1 MEEGTLHKH
10 SCEEEHSIAFSAAC
24 RAKVCAALAVS
35 LRSEVCL
42 DILKQLDRSKILR
55 IAADDFEVFVR
66 AIREID
72 KILDDCQ
79 KPFFAEQSAHHSYKG
94 IDAVQFLIVS
104 FNLSPRIEEVIRGEE
119 GTVFVICAIAYY
131 DEGVIL
137 EEFRNITAITHGELS
152 IGVHDRC
159 ILFDCALKL
168 KHNNRNAI
176 DEYNPVR
183 YA

>member
-24 RAKVCAALAVS
+24 RAEVCAALAVP
-35 LRSEVCL
+35 LRSEMFL
-42 DILKQLDRSKILR
+42 DILKQLGSGKKLR
-55 IAADDFEVFVR
+55 ITADNFEVFVR

-79 KPFFAEQSAHHSYKG
+79 KPFFAEQSAYHSYKG

-119 GTVFVICAIAYY
+119 GTVFIICTIAYD

-137 EEFRNITAITHGELS
+137 EEFRNITAITHGKLS

-159 ILFDCALKL
+159 VFFDCALEL
-168 KHNNRNAI
+168 KHNNWNAV

>member
-24 RAKVCAALAVS
+24 RAEICTSLAVS
-35 LRSEVCL
+35 LRSEVCF

-119 GTVFVICAIAYY
+119 GTVFVICTIAY
-131 DEGVIL
+131 DNEGIIL